1 MKSAGEE
8 EEENQQ
14 CLKFFGE
21 REKIQN
27 AAVLLCV
34 FVISVYDANISII
47 SIFFC
52 GDDDNN
58 YLKAKTNKSIVSIT
72 KYHGENSNRKADMS
86 LSLVH
91 THTTITI
98 QRSRHPI
105 LSGSS
110 AKTRRFSPHL
120 NAPRKKICS
129 ILCCL
134 VSSKSIQGRK
144 QKIRTRRR
152 WPQNT
157 EI

>member
-91 THTTITI
+91 THTPPS
-98 QRSRHPI
+98 QYSDLAI
-105 LSGSS
+105 LYYPAPPLKHGVSLLISMLLVKTS
-110 AKTRRFSPHL
+110 AAF
-120 NAPRKKICS
+120 C
-129 ILCCL
+129 
-134 VSSKSIQGRK
+134 VV
-144 QKIRTRRR
+144 
-152 WPQNT
+152 
-157 EI
+157 